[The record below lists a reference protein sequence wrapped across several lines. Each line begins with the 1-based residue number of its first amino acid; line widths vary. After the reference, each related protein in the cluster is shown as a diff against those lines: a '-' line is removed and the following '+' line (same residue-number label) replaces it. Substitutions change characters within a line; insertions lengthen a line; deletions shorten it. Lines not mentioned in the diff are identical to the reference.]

1 MQIAEEMGKQPMRNL
16 LLKYRRAVIC
26 VSALAAV
33 VLAPSFLVD
42 SAHAQRSATH
52 PKAKP
57 ILKKKTS
64 QRKALLAKQK
74 RAPASADKNKDA
86 TEIIAPIAAPAP
98 TNSEQANIGEF
109 QSVLHART
117 AKLTTCMDQVV
128 TQSNSVIDRPHTAI
142 SSWSKSQPNENF
154 FRSIIGLSYKNTAM
168 PNGAAVLVAAP
179 LPGGRCGGTTVQIYP
194 TAQSCT
200 SLQALLVQKKKSGRI
215 GRTAAM
221 LRDLPVVVTADGA
234 SNILMPTAGNGCA
247 MIIVQNV
254 Q

>member
-1 MQIAEEMGKQPMRNL
+1 MRTL
-16 LLKYRRAVIC
+16 STEYRRVVIC
-26 VSALAAV
+26 LTVLAAII
-33 VLAPSFLVD
+33 LLPSILFDAAPVR
-42 SAHAQRSATH
+42 AQETATH
-52 PKAKP
+52 PTAKP
-57 ILKKKTS
+57 TVQKKINR
-64 QRKALLAKQK
+64 RKASATKQK
-74 RAPASADKNKDA
+74 RAPIRAAKNK
-86 TEIIAPIAAPAP
+86 IAPEVAENTAPMAAPAP
-98 TNSEQANIGEF
+98 TNSKRENIGEF

-128 TQSNSVIDRPHTAI
+128 TQSNSVIDKPHTAI
-142 SSWSKSQPNENF
+142 SSWSKTRPNENF
-154 FRSIIGLSYKNTAM
+154 FRSIIGLSSQNKAM

-179 LPGGRCGGTTVQIYP
+179 LPGGRCGGTTVQIYA

-200 SLQALLVQKKKSGRI
+200 SIQALLVQKKKSGRI

-234 SNILMPTAGNGCA
+234 SNILMPTAGGGCV

>member
-1 MQIAEEMGKQPMRNL
+1 MHTL
-16 LLKYRRAVIC
+16 LTEYRRVVVC
-26 VSALAAV
+26 LTVSAAIILLPSTLFDAAP
-33 VLAPSFLVD
+33 VLA
-42 SAHAQRSATH
+42 QETTTH

-57 ILKKKTS
+57 TAPKNMNHHKTP
-64 QRKALLAKQK
+64 ATKQK
-74 RAPASADKNKDA
+74 RAPIRAAKNKVAPTAAED
-86 TEIIAPIAAPAP
+86 IAPMTAPAP
-98 TNSEQANIGEF
+98 TNSERVNIGEF
-109 QSVLHART
+109 QSVLHARK

-128 TQSNSVIDRPHTAI
+128 TQSNSVIDKPHTAI
-142 SSWSKSQPNENF
+142 SSWSKTRPNENF
-154 FRSIIGLSYKNTAM
+154 FRSIIGLSSQNKTM

-179 LPGGRCGGTTVQIYP
+179 LPGGRCGGTTVQIYA

-200 SLQALLVQKKKSGRI
+200 SIQALLVQKKKSGRI

-234 SNILMPTAGNGCA
+234 SNILMPTAGGGCA